1 MLIIR
6 VAIGNDADD
15 LVKNELLYAMI
26 SSLSWKEAVE
36 AEDRWKLRKFHKLQR
51 RHN

>member
-1 MLIIR
+1 MLLMR
-6 VAIGNDADD
+6 VAIGNDADGF
-15 LVKNELLYAMI
+15 VKNELLYAI
-26 SSLSWKEAVE
+26 IPSLSWKEAVE